1 MTMKKIA
8 FAVLMSASAIVA
20 SPAAAQNVTGTVNVT
35 GVVAARCSVIESGAD
50 SAAFS
55 GTIDLGR
62 LDAADG
68 TLRSELTSATTTS
81 PADAKKVLARV
92 VCTSANPTISVSA
105 TKLAIAGAAD
115 AGTGY
120 ANSID
125 YVAALRVNTA
135 AATVAEVKF
144 DTGTNTAGTP
154 VTARLGGRIAGGANN
169 NVEVN
174 VSNLRTATGAV
185 LNQGTYNSVIS
196 LLITPTL

>member
-1 MTMKKIA
+1 MNKFA
-8 FAVLMSASAIVA
+8 FAVLMTASAIA
-20 SPAAAQNVTGTVNVT
+20 ATPAAAQQVTGTVNVT
-35 GVVAARCSVIESGAD
+35 GTVAGRCSVIESGLEKT
-50 SAAFS
+50 SFS

-68 TLRSELTSATTTS
+68 TLRSELTSATS
-81 PADAKKVLARV
+81 ANPADAKKVTARV
-92 VCTSANPTISVSA
+92 VCTSSNPTIGVSA

-125 YVAALRVNTA
+125 YVAALRVKTA
-135 AATVAEVKF
+135 SATNPLAEVKF
-144 DTGTNTAGTP
+144 DTQNNSAA
-154 VTARLGGRIAGGANN
+154 VTAQLGSRIAGGTAD

-174 VSNLRTATGAV
+174 VSNLRTAAGSV

-196 LLITPTL
+196 LSITPTL